1 MSSTRPDIDVHPKGL
16 SPVDL
21 KVKEFDVVIIG
32 GGPSGET
39 AAVYSV
45 KGRLTALLIESE
57 LVGGECPYWACV
69 PSKAMLRPNETIESV
84 KAVGG
89 AKERLALLAAKY
101 GATPQI
107 DIEGT
112 WSARDRFTKGWKD
125 DANVQLMRTSGVEVV
140 RGFGSI
146 AGEKRVS
153 IKEWHSGST
162 VEVTARRA
170 VVVATGSAPSIP
182 DIAGLEKAG
191 YWTPREAVSS
201 NEVPEHLI
209 IIGGGV
215 VGCEMAFAY
224 RSLGSQVTIIGG
236 SDRLLPKM
244 VPEASSMIKL
254 SMNNS
259 GIEVLLSTTAKEV
272 TREGSTVK
280 VDFVDGTSL
289 QGSEI
294 LVAAGRRART
304 AGMELDKVGAP
315 TDGATIIVD
324 ESLRVVTVQAGWLYA
339 VGDPNGLAP
348 LTHMGRYQAIVAS
361 QSIIARARGATGDNC
376 KESDYSRRSRKPSDN
391 AKPQVVFTDPQI
403 ASVGMTVEQAQAQGL
418 KVKAHSVKMQ
428 GPGTFLHAAD
438 YDGWGQWIVAEGTGQ
453 VLGATFV
460 GRDVADLL
468 HASTVAVVGKLSWRT
483 MFHAVPSFPTLGEV
497 YHNLVES
504 CAK

>member
-1 MSSTRPDIDVHPKGL
+1 MSSIRPDIDIHPKGL
-16 SPVDL
+16 SPADL
-21 KVKEFDVVIIG
+21 KVKEFDVVVIG

-39 AAVYSV
+39 AAAYSV
-45 KGRLTALLIESE
+45 KGGLTALLIESE

-107 DIEGT
+107 DVEGT
-112 WSARDRFTKGWKD
+112 WSSRDGFAKGWKD
-125 DANVQLMRTSGVEVV
+125 DANVKLMKTSGVEVV

-146 AGEKRVS
+146 AGEKRVA
-153 IKEWHSGST
+153 IKEWQSGST

-170 VVVATGSAPSIP
+170 VIVATGSAPSIP
-182 DIAGLEKAG
+182 NIEGLEKAG

-201 NEVPEHLI
+201 RQVPKHLI

-224 RSLGSQVTIIGG
+224 RSLGSQVTIVGG
-236 SDRLLPKM
+236 DRLLPRM
-244 VPEASSMIKL
+244 VPEASSMIDL
-254 SMNNS
+254 SMQNS
-259 GIEVLLSTTAKEV
+259 GIKVLLSISVKEV
-272 TREGSTVK
+272 KREGSTIK
-280 VDFVDGTSL
+280 VELADGTSL

-294 LVAAGRRART
+294 LIAAGRHART
-304 AGMELDKVGAP
+304 NGMELDKVGAP
-315 TDGATIIVD
+315 TDGAIINVD
-324 ESLRVVTVQAGWLYA
+324 ESLRVVSVPAGWLYA

-361 QSIIARARGATGDNC
+361 QSIIANEGGTSGDDS
-376 KESDYSRRSRKPSDN
+376 KESDYSRRSRNPSDN
-391 AKPQVVFTDPQI
+391 ATPQVIFTDPQV

-418 KVKAHSVKMQ
+418 KASPHSVKMQ
-428 GPGTFLHAAD
+428 GPGTFLHAGD
-438 YDGWGQWIVAEGTGQ
+438 YDGWAQWIIAEGTGQ
-453 VLGATFV
+453 ILGATFV